1 MTERGKDAL
10 DVDGWLP
17 LPPRIFAILLVL
29 ARGRR
34 HGYRLM
40 QDLRDG
46 QAGERWEVGPAT
58 LYRTLRDLE
67 RRGVITGRAAP
78 TGASGGP
85 PRREYAMTEKGRLV
99 AAAETARMERLVAM
113 AATRRLAEQR

>member
-1 MTERGKDAL
+1 MTDHEKMPHEVAE
-10 DVDGWLP
+10 WLP
-17 LPPRIFAILLVL
+17 LQPRIFAILLVL

-46 QAGERWEVGPAT
+46 EAGERWDVGPAT

-67 RRGVITGRAAP
+67 RRGLISGRTAP

-85 PRREYAMTEKGRLV
+85 PRREYAMTERGRVV